1 MRSIRVLGLG
11 LGCALTLGATL
22 CGDATA
28 IESNLKMLPEVGRCV
43 RVEGGKAEFRSVKCA
58 RSEPGVGPYA
68 WLSGPGPKRKFT
80 AKTGTIKL
88 QSAGN
93 VITCPGGTG
102 EGEYTGPKNLKLTTL
117 VLEGC
122 QQSAKGGIES
132 FCQNE
137 LGSKNGQIAFK
148 EVEGEL
154 GFISHP
160 RKLKV
165 GWDLKPVSGANLAAL
180 ECGGA
185 SSTLEKSVGTGI
197 KREVQGSVVGKV
209 FPLGTASFEYTVI
222 YQVAKR
228 GAQYP
233 ERFEGGVRDTLTALV
248 EAKAGE
254 KTPEATVLLGE
265 LDLVDEEAL
274 EVLGKCVGRGC

>member
-1 MRSIRVLGLG
+1 MSG
-11 LGCALTLGATL
+11 ALAMGAML
-22 CGDATA
+22 CGDAA
-28 IESNLKMLPEVGRCV
+28 AVESNLKMLPEVGRCV
-43 RVEGGKAEFRSVKCA
+43 RVEGGKAEFRSVKCS

-80 AKTGTIKL
+80 AKTGMIKL

-102 EGEYTGPKNLKLTTL
+102 EGEYTGPKNLKFTTL

-122 QQSAKGGIES
+122 QQSAKSGIES

-137 LGSKNGQIAFK
+137 LGSNNGQIAFK
-148 EVEGEL
+148 ELEGVL

-165 GWDLKPVSGANLAAL
+165 GWDLKPVAGANLAAL

-185 SSTLEKSVGTGI
+185 SATGKSVGTGI
-197 KREVQGSVVGKV
+197 KREVQGSVVGRV
-209 FPLGTASFEYTVI
+209 LPLGTASFEYAVT
-222 YQVAKR
+222 YQVAKG

-233 ERFEGGVRDTLTALV
+233 ERLEGGVRDTLTALV

-254 KTPEATVLLGE
+254 KTPEATVLLSE
-265 LDLVDEEAL
+265 LKLRDEEAL